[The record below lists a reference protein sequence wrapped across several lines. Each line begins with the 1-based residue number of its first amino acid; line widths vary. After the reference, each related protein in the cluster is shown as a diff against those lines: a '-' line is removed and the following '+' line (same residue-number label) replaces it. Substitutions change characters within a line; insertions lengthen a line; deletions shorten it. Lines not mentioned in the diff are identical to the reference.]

1 MNQVDLIA
9 DQLNEAKLIRK
20 MTTLE
25 KSRVALKFVTMHEH
39 PERFMALNK
48 YVERSTSLIQTL
60 KQGLNQENEH

>member
-39 PERFMALNK
+39 PERFLALSK
-48 YVERSTSLIQTL
+48 YVER
-60 KQGLNQENEH
+60 N

>member
-25 KSRVALKFVTMHEH
+25 KSRVAIKFVTMHEH

-48 YVERSTSLIQTL
+48 YVERS
-60 KQGLNQENEH
+60 

>member
-1 MNQVDLIA
+1 MVDQIA
-9 DQLNEAKLIRK
+9 DQLEDAKAIRK

-48 YVERSTSLIQTL
+48 FVERSQSFDQII
-60 KQGLNQENEH
+60 K